1 MSQNGINNKEGQTP
15 SDTYLAYKK
24 SLLTFESL
32 PDEDLEG
39 EVAKQI
45 IEEFKTIAI
54 AYASSPFGFRKIE
67 TLRKEIHSEEW
78 AKNQTEENKQKTKS
92 ERRQLSILVDK
103 HPKNVA
109 LEEIISIVAFGK
121 NQVKDSRVYSP
132 SLNNVPLEIATALE
146 NQELSLAHFIRALKI
161 HQALGADIP
170 IIDGSVLWHCFFIK
184 GRWED
189 TVKKTIGYFSS
200 KKMAY
205 LAIAN
210 LIFKKSEGATHET
223 PWGILDNIDDPTE
236 WNSKRLEWFSQAT
249 FQDMI
254 DWYCKVEKIDE
265 FDFYIKKHQV
275 ASMPLG
281 TFEPKGLMD
290 VDLEEEN

>member
-1 MSQNGINNKEGQTP
+1 MSQNRINNEEEQIL
-15 SDTYLAYKK
+15 SNTYLAYKK
-24 SLLTFESL
+24 ALIAFEALS
-32 PDEDLEG
+32 DEDLEG
-39 EVAKQI
+39 EVAKQT
-45 IEEFKTIAI
+45 IENFKAVAI

-67 TLRKEIHSEEW
+67 NLRKEIRGKKW
-78 AKNQTEENKQKTKS
+78 AKNQMEENKQKTNPPS
-92 ERRQLSILVDK
+92 RRFAILVDNY
-103 HPKNVA
+103 PKNVA
-109 LEEIISIVAFGK
+109 LREIISTVTLRK
-121 NQVKDSRVYSP
+121 NQVKDLKVYSP
-132 SLNNVPLEIATALE
+132 SLNHVPLEIATALE
-146 NQELSLAHFIRALKI
+146 NQDLSLAHFIRALKV

-170 IIDGSVLWHCFFIK
+170 IIDGSVLWHCFFTK

-210 LIFKKSEGATHET
+210 LIFNKSEGATHET

-236 WNSKRLEWFSQAT
+236 WNSKRLEWFNQAS
-249 FQDMI
+249 FQEMI
-254 DWYCKVEKIDE
+254 DWYCKIEKLDE

-275 ASMPLG
+275 GVMPLE

-290 VDLEEEN
+290 VDLEEEE